1 MTTHGFVPTDLQS
14 LCTECALLLISRMA
28 AGTKE
33 AVIDHS
39 YFEQALKVV
48 RPSGMSEFQSK
59 VGCPCLLGWLGV
71 HRLLKR
77 I

>member
-1 MTTHGFVPTDLQS
+1 
-14 LCTECALLLISRMA
+14 MA